1 MMDDIGEIENA
12 ENVMLS
18 GVIGRISGL
27 DSEGKGQAIVNEAY
41 EKQSGFKI
49 AVKRY
54 SVDDASEEAIK
65 LIRHEIVM
73 MRQLRHD
80 NVIHC
85 LGSFALPNH
94 MEIWLLTPFMS
105 VGSLRTVLDNHFPDG
120 IPESAISP
128 IVRDVLFGLHHLHE
142 RGIVHRAIKSSHI
155 LIDDHGRAKLSGL
168 RYSCSLYD
176 TAVEASCSA
185 SVGGIRQDRYDYPL
199 YLSLKNI
206 NWMSPE
212 ILQQNLLGYNEK
224 SDIYSLG
231 VTVCEI
237 ANGLVP
243 FSDMPSTYMLLEK
256 MAGSS
261 PKLFDST
268 YIESIEE
275 SEALAA
281 AAAQND
287 QNQADLVFSGQ
298 KPADSG
304 VGASVGSCSNLPA
317 KHRNKTYASRTFSD
331 QFHDFVD
338 QCCLKDAEERFSAHQ
353 LLSHPLIKQLK
364 KASASQ
370 PRLTLISLLNSAS
383 RQDLM
388 GDHGAF
394 GQAASGTGT
403 CHQGAGLGETEDT
416 LTLALDTKMVI
427 DPVEW
432 DFE

>member
-80 NVIHC
+80 SVIHC

-142 RGIVHRAIKSSHI
+142 RGIVHRAIKVNLEDKKKRFNKLISCIHFQSSHI

-212 ILQQNLLGYNEK
+212 ILQQ
-224 SDIYSLG
+224 
-231 VTVCEI
+231 VC
-237 ANGLVP
+237 NR
-243 FSDMPSTYMLLEK
+243 Y
-256 MAGSS
+256 
-261 PKLFDST
+261 
-268 YIESIEE
+268 
-275 SEALAA
+275 
-281 AAAQND
+281 
-287 QNQADLVFSGQ
+287 
-298 KPADSG
+298 
-304 VGASVGSCSNLPA
+304 
-317 KHRNKTYASRTFSD
+317 
-331 QFHDFVD
+331 FH
-338 QCCLKDAEERFSAHQ
+338 L
-353 LLSHPLIKQLK
+353 
-364 KASASQ
+364 
-370 PRLTLISLLNSAS
+370 
-383 RQDLM
+383 
-388 GDHGAF
+388 
-394 GQAASGTGT
+394 
-403 CHQGAGLGETEDT
+403 
-416 LTLALDTKMVI
+416 
-427 DPVEW
+427 
-432 DFE
+432 

>member
-1 MMDDIGEIENA
+1 
-12 ENVMLS
+12 
-18 GVIGRISGL
+18 
-27 DSEGKGQAIVNEAY
+27 
-41 EKQSGFKI
+41 
-49 AVKRY
+49 
-54 SVDDASEEAIK
+54 
-65 LIRHEIVM
+65 
-73 MRQLRHD
+73 
-80 NVIHC
+80 
-85 LGSFALPNH
+85 
-94 MEIWLLTPFMS
+94 
-105 VGSLRTVLDNHFPDG
+105 
-120 IPESAISP
+120 
-128 IVRDVLFGLHHLHE
+128 
-142 RGIVHRAIKSSHI
+142 
-155 LIDDHGRAKLSGL
+155 
-168 RYSCSLYD
+168 
-176 TAVEASCSA
+176 
-185 SVGGIRQDRYDYPL
+185 
-199 YLSLKNI
+199 
-206 NWMSPE
+206 
-212 ILQQNLLGYNEK
+212 
-224 SDIYSLG
+224 
-231 VTVCEI
+231 
-237 ANGLVP
+237 
-243 FSDMPSTYMLLEK
+243 MLLEK

-281 AAAQND
+281 AGAQND

-383 RQDLM
+383 RQDLI

-394 GQAASGTGT
+394 GQTASGTGT
-403 CHQGAGLGETEDT
+403 CHQGAGLGETEDS